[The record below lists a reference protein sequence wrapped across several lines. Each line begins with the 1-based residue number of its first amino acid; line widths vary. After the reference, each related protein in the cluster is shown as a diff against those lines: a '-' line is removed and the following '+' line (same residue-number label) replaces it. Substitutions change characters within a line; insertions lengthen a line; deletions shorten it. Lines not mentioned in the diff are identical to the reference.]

1 MWTAEIQIFDE
12 DMIVAVVIAAHVP
25 GGYILTLNVTADVKA
40 RHKQKAISELSQAS
54 FSKRG

>member
-1 MWTAEIQIFDE
+1 
-12 DMIVAVVIAAHVP
+12 MIVAVVIAAEVP
-25 GGYILTLNVTADVKA
+25 DGYILTLDVTADVKA